1 MLKSLAE
8 GSIPSM
14 ISNPTKICTQTNSN
28 DLTYPVL
35 SSHSKFHHKMTNNPI
50 PRPQARRVSEV
61 KIPAGVLPP
70 MPQQASATFLSISL
84 LPKFPELQRQPS
96 RRSHRL
102 TKQPANHIFN
112 TAQHVVDAQR
122 RPAAQPQGARA
133 TRRAPEMGSAREA
146 QGTFFPQTQTPQ

>member
-70 MPQQASATFLSISL
+70 MPLFVIDKPLAKISRAATTTFSTIA
-84 LPKFPELQRQPS
+84 PPHQTTRKPHIQHRPTCRRCATPS
-96 RRSHRL
+96 S
-102 TKQPANHIFN
+102 
-112 TAQHVVDAQR
+112 
-122 RPAAQPQGARA
+122 GAT
-133 TRRAPEMGSAREA
+133 TRSARNPKSA
-146 QGTFFPQTQTPQ
+146 RNGVFSRSARYFFPQTQTPQ